1 MADAISL
8 NPNINNAQNIDLGT
22 VGTQNTTTPVQNNKS
37 QNSIFANSSLNATTN
52 DYSNDLMM
60 ANLNFSSI
68 PTGQT
73 QQTNQ
78 TTEQNQSAQAPQQTQ
93 QNITTPQFTS
103 NGQATDA
110 LTGCLADKNANK
122 KSNIGKLL
130 GGIAGFLAPLAGKVI
145 GLCKG
150 QSVKALFDL
159 KQLAI
164 TCPLIGAAGFGVGV
178 LVDSYLDTKNAKQ
191 PQQPAPSQAQQLVA

>member
-22 VGTQNTTTPVQNNKS
+22 AGAQNTTAPVQNNKS

-68 PTGQT
+68 PTEQT
-73 QQTNQ
+73 QQATNQ
-78 TTEQNQSAQAPQQTQ
+78 STLQSQTPQSTQ
-93 QNITTPQFTS
+93 QSLTSPQFTS

-110 LTGCLADKNANK
+110 LTGCLADKNTNK
-122 KSNIGKLL
+122 KSNIGKMI
-130 GGIAGFLAPLAGKVI
+130 GGIGGFFAPIAGKI
-145 GLCKG
+145 YGLCKG
-150 QSVKALFDL
+150 QSVKALFDF

-164 TCPLIGAAGFGVGV
+164 TCPLIGAAGLGIGV
-178 LVDSYLDTKNAKQ
+178 LVDSYLDTQNVKKASQ
-191 PQQPAPSQAQQLVA
+191 PTPSQAQQLVA